1 MTFTRKTVL
10 LLTAVTAAVLLASNL
25 FVYVTYSRWT
35 QTNQM
40 KVLSAELNEMEQ
52 RIQDIR
58 FLPNLLRF
66 GSLEQPIKP
75 DLSSLEAAL
84 GSGQALRL
92 ATESGRLL
100 AETGDGAERLGR
112 LPDSAGGAGRIRLDG
127 VEIAYVQKTITLLSA
142 GKVRLQLLQPAGR
155 DDASLAQ
162 IGKLLRVATVLG
174 ILAAAAGALFAARR
188 TIAPVKRMTDRV
200 RRIDGGRLSG
210 ADRLELP
217 PARDE
222 IRELAV
228 TFNRLLDRI
237 DEAMERERRFVADA
251 SHELK
256 TPLAAIEGHA
266 QLLRRWG
273 KEKPEVLDESLG
285 YIVGETERM
294 KKLSRQLLLLA
305 ELEERARSEGGR
317 GEADSRPLGG
327 SDAGA
332 AGAGVEAAA
341 AGTGSAAVDMKAAS
355 DEGSPAAEWTAG
367 AGSSRSEVAGVAGA
381 AGAAGSAGAIEAAEA
396 AGTTGATG
404 ATGTFGAAGTAEA
417 TGAAGAV
424 RAAANPGGASPATD
438 AAALVR
444 GLVREGALLYPALR
458 VACVGADE
466 PLPVR
471 VPAFELEQAV
481 RNVLVNALEYT
492 PEGGS
497 VQVSA
502 CREAGHAIL
511 AVTDTGPGIPAD
523 ELPHL
528 FERFYRSDP
537 SRSRERGGT
546 GLGLAIVKR
555 IADTY
560 GGSVRLKSGP
570 GRGTTAVLVFPQAD

>member
-84 GSGQALRL
+84 GSGQSLRL

-100 AETGDGAERLGR
+100 AETGDGAARLGR
-112 LPDSAGGAGRIRLDG
+112 LPASAGGAGRIRLDG

-188 TIAPVKRMTDRV
+188 TIAPVRRMTDRV

-222 IRELAV
+222 IRELAA

-305 ELEERARSEGGR
+305 ELEERARSESGR

-341 AGTGSAAVDMKAAS
+341 AGTGSAAVDVKAAS
-355 DEGSPAAEWTAG
+355 DEGDPAAEWTAA
-367 AGSSRSEVAGVAGA
+367 AGSSRAGANGATRRTGAAGVMGMAEATGVAGSAGTMTAARTTGA
-381 AGAAGSAGAIEAAEA
+381 AGAN
-396 AGTTGATG
+396 
-404 ATGTFGAAGTAEA
+404 
-417 TGAAGAV
+417 GAV
-424 RAAANPGGASPATD
+424 RAAANPGGAIPATD
-438 AAALVR
+438 AAELVR

-481 RNVLVNALEYT
+481 RNVLVNALAHT

-511 AVTDTGPGIPAD
+511 AVTDTGTGIPAD

-560 GGSVRLKSGP
+560 GGSVRLESEP